1 VKSVSGV
8 RDWLLELGH
17 SRLKVARAGGEA
29 GLGEVRRL
37 RIDDVPDWLR
47 RLSPGAG
54 DRFWLAAVPSGDA
67 TERVE
72 ELLRARAQT
81 VRRVITGS
89 PSLAVVPA
97 YAGLGVDRWLALQ
110 SAWRRVGSACCVVD
124 AGTATTIDVID
135 DYGRHRGGWILPG
148 RAASRA
154 ALLARAPVLRRDPGT
169 VESLAPARDTADALE
184 RGLLLQQVG
193 AVERALAEARPAL
206 GAEPPALLLTGG
218 AAGSLESWLTG
229 AKVEPDLVLE
239 GLAMAVARS
248 EKA

>member
-1 VKSVSGV
+1 MSGV
-8 RDWLLELGH
+8 RDWLLEVGH
-17 SRLKVARAGGEA
+17 SRLKLARAGVEA
-29 GLGEVRRL
+29 GLADVQRL
-37 RIDDVPDWLR
+37 HVDDLADWLQ

-54 DRFWLAAVPSGDA
+54 DRFWLAAVPSGDV

-72 ELLRARAQT
+72 ELLRARVPS
-81 VRRVITGS
+81 VRRVITDS
-89 PSLAVVPA
+89 PSLDVMPA

-135 DYGRHRGGWILPG
+135 DCGRHRGGWILPG

-154 ALLARAPVLRRDPGT
+154 ALLERAPVLRRDPGT
-169 VESLAPARDTADALE
+169 AESLSPARETAEALE

-206 GAEPPALLLTGG
+206 GAEPPTLLLTGG
-218 AAGSLESWLTG
+218 AAGSLESWLAG
-229 AKVEPDLVLE
+229 AKVAPDLVLE

-248 EKA
+248 DRA